1 MRAMISGLSL
11 PFTLT
16 SRILLFLGL
25 FGLRDDLRKCLAV
38 VDESPEIPH
47 HFFITLVAAEDH
59 RNAMHPGVD
68 PISIIRVLFIFL
80 RTGKVQGAS
89 TIEQQLVRTVLQRY
103 EITFKRKF
111 REQLIAVAF
120 LRKRT
125 KQQIASAYLCN
136 AYYGFKLEGLSAL
149 QIICKPTLESASQE
163 NIARLISRLKYPE
176 PFNKIP
182 EWQTKIEQRVHYIL
196 RRIKS

>member
-1 MRAMISGLSL
+1 MKLMISGLSL

-38 VDESPEIPH
+38 VDASPEIPH
-47 HFFITLVAAEDH
+47 QFFVALVAAEDH
-59 RNAMHPGVD
+59 RNSIHPGVD
-68 PISIIRVLFIFL
+68 PISIIRVLFVFL
-80 RTGKVQGAS
+80 RTGKIQGAS

-103 EITFKRKF
+103 ERTFNRKF

-125 KQQIASAYLCN
+125 KEQIGSAYLCN
-136 AYYGFKLEGLSAL
+136 AYYGFNLEGLSAL
-149 QIICKPTLESASQE
+149 KNICKPTLESASQE
-163 NIARLISRLKYPE
+163 KIASLISRLKYPE
-176 PFNKIP
+176 PLNQLP
-182 EWQTKIEQRVHYIL
+182 EWNKKIEARVIYIS
-196 RRIKS
+196 RRIKI

>member
-1 MRAMISGLSL
+1 MRVMISGLSL

-38 VDESPEIPH
+38 VDASPKIPNR
-47 HFFITLVAAEDH
+47 FFIALVAAEDH
-59 RNAMHPGVD
+59 RNAIHPGVD
-68 PISIIRVLFIFL
+68 PISIIRVLFVFL

-103 EITFKRKF
+103 ERTFNRKF

-120 LRKRT
+120 LRNRT
-125 KQQIASAYLCN
+125 KEQIASAYLCN

-149 QIICKPTLESASQE
+149 QIICKSTLEGASQE
-163 NIARLISRLKYPE
+163 EIARLISRLKYPE
-176 PFNKIP
+176 PLNQHP
-182 EWQTKIEQRVHYIL
+182 EWHKKIEARAHYIS